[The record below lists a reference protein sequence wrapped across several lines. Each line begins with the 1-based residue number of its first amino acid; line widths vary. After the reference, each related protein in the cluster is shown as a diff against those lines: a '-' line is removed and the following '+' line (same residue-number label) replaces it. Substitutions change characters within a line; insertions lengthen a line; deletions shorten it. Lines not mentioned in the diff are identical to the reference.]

1 MGLGEKK
8 ETWGLGEKKDFGA
21 EVFTPRPLRDRRA
34 LCVKPRIPNQRID
47 ESRIN

>member
-34 LCVKPRIPNQRID
+34 RCVTAAPAA
-47 ESRIN
+47 